1 MDEGDIEELL
11 AVVPEE
17 LSNEEMVEMEQ
28 EHIAV
33 QEARGKETTG
43 KAPQE
48 TPQENPQWR
57 GQQKLNKQTSTKLP
71 KMFENMKPYSE
82 NFSLIK

>member
-1 MDEGDIEELL
+1 MFAKDKEVARNQQGWGWDANNFNLGMDEGDIEELL

-57 GQQKLNKQTSTKLP
+57 G
-71 KMFENMKPYSE
+71 
-82 NFSLIK
+82 